1 VRDDITWAVKAAR
14 EGDPDAWDVILRRHQ
29 RPLHVFAAELV
40 RDPSA
45 SLEIV
50 QETFIAATKHI
61 GGLRDDRKF
70 TSWIFTIA
78 RQKCTQHLRLRRDRE
93 RPLEE
98 IDETAFGHDTDPGDL
113 LIRDEDEAAFLAAV
127 DRLPLPQREAIVL
140 RFLEEFS
147 LEEIAAIVS
156 TPLGTVKSRL
166 HHARQTLKQW
176 MQNEDSPRNPVAT
189 TR

>member
-1 VRDDITWAVKAAR
+1 MREDTTWAVKAAR
-14 EGDPDAWDVILRRHQ
+14 EGDPDAWDTLFRRHQ

-45 SLEIV
+45 SLDIV

-78 RQKCTQHLRLRRDRE
+78 RQKCAQHRRRRRDPELRIE
-93 RPLEE
+93 D
-98 IDETAFGHDTDPGDL
+98 IDEAAIGSEEDPGDL
-113 LIRDEDEAAFLAAV
+113 LVRDEDEAAFLAAL

-147 LEEIAAIVS
+147 LEEIATIVS

-176 MQNEDSPRNPVAT
+176 MQNEDSPRNPVAA